1 MLSTFYSVSIAQI
14 TGTANAAG
22 FVDNMKVEQYMAN
35 NGNIAPNDFP
45 TSENKVRANIR
56 YKNIVENLQL
66 MGNVYLSNVV
76 AAGADVNTPPTTFS
90 FTLESERGDEY
101 LFTPD
106 ETANGVANSTVLYG
120 ANAIS
125 RCVARG
131 LIETH
136 DNYVYPVYDPTQTLP
151 SGPANFSNLAGATAR
166 VGSTTT
172 TFEIDGLAPDVVTAG
187 GYVTVNKLI

>member
-1 MLSTFYSVSIAQI
+1 MLSTFYSVAITQIA
-14 TGTANAAG
+14 GTANAAG

-35 NGNIAPNDFP
+35 NGGVAPNDLP

-66 MGNVYLSNVV
+66 MGNVYISNTIS
-76 AAGADVNTPPTTFS
+76 AGADVNTPPTTFS

-106 ETANGVANSTVLYG
+106 ETANGVTLCG
-120 ANAIS
+120 ANAIA

-131 LIETH
+131 LIETR
-136 DNYVYPVYDPTQTLP
+136 DNYVYPVYDPTLSLP
-151 SGPANFSNLAGATAR
+151 QGPANSSHLANAFAR
-166 VGSTTT
+166 VGSATT
-172 TFEIDGLAPDVVTAG
+172 TFEIDGLAANVSVAASSITVT
-187 GYVTVNKLI
+187 KLF